1 MAIHELEVLDATGH
15 TTKKWD
21 TANKAEME
29 VVQRIFA
36 DLTTKGYKAFAINKG
51 AGDGATETE
60 PRKTFDPE
68 AKKMLMVPP
77 IQAG

>member
-1 MAIHELEVLDATGH
+1 MAIHELEILDVTGH

-21 TANKAEME
+21 TANQAEME
-29 VVQRIFA
+29 TVQRIFA
-36 DLTTKGYKAFAINKG
+36 DLTTKGYKAFSVNKG
-51 AGDGATETE
+51 AGDKAAESE

-68 AKKMLMVPP
+68 AKKMLLVPA